1 MLFVLIVLFII
12 YFLVDYEPN
21 QKYDY
26 TDENNLIKLD
36 KNDSIN
42 DNDYSNNEMNE
53 NEDSIVSRDK
63 VIIFLYI
70 QNKQNNII

>member
-42 DNDYSNNEMNE
+42 DNDSSNNEMNE